1 MIERIIEL
9 SIRNRF
15 VVLVLAGALSVA
27 GIYAVLNTPVDA
39 IPDLSENQVIVFTD
53 WMGRSPRE
61 IEDQVTYPL
70 SRKLQG
76 LAGIKAVRSSSEFN
90 FSMITLIFEDG
101 VDFYFARQRVT
112 EKLAQASNFLPA
124 GVVPYLAPD
133 ATALGQ
139 IFWYTAEPSDF
150 NPIDSAKLWAL
161 NKFYIAPQLNAAEG
175 VSDVA
180 TVGGTPLE
188 YQIDVRPEA
197 LRSYGISLGDVYAAV
212 GKSNMPAG
220 GGVVQKNNA
229 EYIVRGV
236 GWIKDKSDIE
246 NTVIK
251 EVQGTPIYVKTV
263 ADVAV
268 GVQFR
273 RSVYEKNG
281 TEVVG
286 GAVLMRHGENP
297 LEVTHRVKDRI
308 QELQPGLPAGV
319 HIVPAYDRTRLI
331 GGAIHTLRDV
341 MWHEM
346 VIAAIAILLI
356 LSHVRSVFVICVTL
370 PLSVLF
376 SFLLM
381 WVLRTTGIIDIQAN
395 IMSLAG
401 ITISIGILVDQAI
414 VMTENATHHL
424 KAHFGDKKVKGDIRE
439 LVIQPCRTVGRPI
452 FFSVLIMLLSF
463 VPVFMLS
470 GREGKLFHP
479 LAFTKS
485 FAMLGVAIISV
496 TLVPAL
502 IPIFIKGRLR
512 SEEDNWIVRS
522 FINIYKPL
530 LTWALPRRNLVMW
543 MFAALLVLAAGM
555 FPLQA
560 VVGQGASETAW
571 RTAFLAVFF
580 VVTAL
585 TVHYTRGVRWQALSL
600 VSLTVLGLWAY
611 QFTKIGVA
619 FMPAL
624 DEGTTLD
631 MPITVPRASI
641 TQSADDLKA
650 RDALLR
656 GFPEVEFVVGK
667 AGRADTPTDPA
678 PLDMVE
684 TFVNF
689 RPKELWPKRVL
700 KYPQAEKQVGKVL
713 EVLEAN
719 GFVQAPPSDD
729 ERRNLINDA
738 TQKSLERF
746 DEMMRE
752 LALLRY
758 QEFEQELRLTL
769 THFAVAETVRLMDAS
784 QQLAW
789 PDENG
794 KSAETDRLARELS
807 AKYGMWL
814 ARRPAL
820 EDVSGLARQVA
831 QALKDQNVLEDLS
844 ASLNLHEP
852 PLARF
857 VAVVS
862 ETLGADRKTFFD
874 ALLESVERERTRLWL
889 ERVGQIDWE
898 LHDQGSAAFSAH
910 AMEELV
916 KAANKTGLVEGAQHA
931 TQSSRFAE
939 EVTKAQLGQDF
950 DSTAYQPFNAL
961 RQDLEAAF
969 AKQIFFWPRQTG
981 PKGDL
986 VDDEMGRVLQVPGW
1000 SNIFTQPIINRIE
1013 MLSTGVRTDI
1023 GVKVFGEDL
1032 DTIDAVCKSIE
1043 AALKPINGARDVIAA
1058 PIMGKGYLQIDIDR
1072 EQAAR
1077 YGVSVEDVQN
1087 EIEVALAG
1095 RAVTF
1100 TVEKRDRV
1108 PVRIRYARVN
1118 REDEDSIRRLLI
1130 SASGMASAGGG
1141 TLSMADSANAAF
1153 GRAARE
1159 ESHAAV
1165 PGHAA
1170 TGKVLIPLDAVATVQ
1185 IVEGPAMIKSENG
1198 RLLNYVTLNVRGRDI
1213 VGYVDEAQRVVAQKV
1228 RLPEGVHIQWSG
1240 EFEHQVRAARTLRFV
1255 FPAVIAL
1262 IFLILYLTYN
1272 DLADAALMMLAVPE
1286 ALAGGAFFMFLFPK
1300 IMQGWSAPPMDFS
1313 VAVWV
1318 GFIACFGMAT
1328 ETGIIMLVYL
1338 REAIDKRGGLENI
1351 RSLEELRQAV
1361 IEGAVH
1367 RLRPKLLTEGVAILA
1382 IFPMVFARGVGGEI
1396 LAPMALPVLG
1406 GLLISDEVV
1415 DLFLPVRFYWVRR
1428 ARWLKLHNRGRN
1440 DGPTSP
1446 IALAEPAAV
1455 A

>member
-15 VVLVLAGALSVA
+15 VVLVLAAALTCA
-27 GIYAVLNTPVDA
+27 GIYAVVNTPVDA

-76 LAGIKAVRSSSEFN
+76 LAGVKAVRSSSEFN
-90 FSMITLIFEDG
+90 FSMITIIFQDG

-112 EKLAQASNFLPA
+112 EKLGQASNFLPA

-139 IFWYTAEPSDF
+139 VFWYTVEASPS
-150 NPIDSAKLWAL
+150 NPINSAKLWAL
-161 NKFYIAPQLNAAEG
+161 NKFYIAPQLNAADG

-180 TVGGTPLE
+180 VVGGTPLE
-188 YQIDVRPEA
+188 YQVDVRPEA
-197 LRSYGISLGDVYAAV
+197 LRSYGISLGDLYAAV

-220 GGVVQKNNA
+220 GGVIQKNNA

-246 NTVIK
+246 NTVIT
-251 EVQGTPIYVKTV
+251 EIDGTPIYVKTV
-263 ADVAV
+263 ADVSV

-273 RSVYEKNG
+273 RSVYEKDGN
-281 TEVVG
+281 EVVG

-297 LEVTHRVKDRI
+297 LEVTRHVKERI

-331 GGAIHTLRDV
+331 DGAIHTLRDV

-346 VIAAIAILLI
+346 VIASIAILLI

-381 WVLRTTGIIDIQAN
+381 WVLRVTGIIDIQAN

-424 KAHFGDKKVKGDIRE
+424 KAYFGDKKVTGDIRE
-439 LVIQPCRTVGRPI
+439 LVIEPCRTVGRPI

-485 FAMLGVAIISV
+485 FAMIGVAIISV

-502 IPIFIKGRLR
+502 IPTFIKGRLR
-512 SEEDNWIVRS
+512 SEEENWIVRS

-543 MFAALLVLAAGM
+543 MFAVLLVLAAGM

-560 VVGQGASETAW
+560 IIGQGASEGAW
-571 RTAFLAVFF
+571 RTAFLTVFAT
-580 VVTAL
+580 VTAL
-585 TVHYTRGVRWQALSL
+585 TVFYTRGLRWQALSL
-600 VSLTVLGLWAY
+600 ASLTIIGLWA
-611 QFTKIGVA
+611 FHLTKIGVA

-641 TQSADDLKA
+641 TQAADDLKA

-656 GFPEVEFVVGK
+656 GFPEVESVIGK

-700 KYPQAEKQVGKVL
+700 KYHHAEKQVGVVL
-713 EVLEAN
+713 GALEERGFIQPAAN
-719 GFVQAPPSDD
+719 DD
-729 ERRNLINDA
+729 DRRNLTNDA
-738 TQKSLERF
+738 SQKAIERF

-758 QEFEQELRLTL
+758 KEFDNELSTLLTQ
-769 THFAVAETVRLMDAS
+769 FAVSETIRMMERGQSVVWPSDADRS
-784 QQLAW
+784 QR
-789 PDENG
+789 
-794 KSAETDRLARELS
+794 TDHLS
-807 AKYGMWL
+807 QALVSKYGLWL
-814 ARRPAL
+814 SRHPAL
-820 EDVSGLARQVA
+820 EDVTGLAQDVA
-831 QALKDQNVLEDLS
+831 HSLKGDGIVENLTTALE
-844 ASLNLHEP
+844 LHEGP
-852 PLARF
+852 VSR
-857 VAVVS
+857 VVTSIQQLLGS
-862 ETLGADRKTFFD
+862 EHKTLFD
-874 ALLESVERERTRLWL
+874 AVLQSVKTERERLWT
-889 ERVGQIDWE
+889 EQVKQINWE
-898 LHDQGSAAFSAH
+898 LHDRGSIAFNAY
-910 AMEELV
+910 AVEELV
-916 KAANKTGLVEGAQHA
+916 KAASKAGLTTDAKRGQESERLAQQA
-931 TQSSRFAE
+931 IKS
-939 EVTKAQLGQDF
+939 QLGRDF
-950 DSTAYQPFNAL
+950 DQSAFQPFNDL
-961 RQDLEAAF
+961 RQDLDAEF
-969 AKQIFFWPRQTG
+969 TNQVFFWPRQTG
-981 PKGDL
+981 PRGDL

-1023 GVKVFGEDL
+1023 GVKVFGDDL
-1032 DTIDAVCKSIE
+1032 ETIDAVCKSIE
-1043 AALKPINGARDVIAA
+1043 AALKPINGARDVVAA
-1058 PIMGKGYLQIDIDR
+1058 PIMGKAYLQIDIDR

-1077 YGVSVEDVQN
+1077 YGISIEDVQN

-1095 RAVTF
+1095 RAVTY
-1100 TVEKRDRV
+1100 TVEKRDRF
-1108 PVRIRYARVN
+1108 PVRIRYTRTS
-1118 REDEDSIRRLLI
+1118 REDEDSIRRLLV
-1130 SASGMASAGGG
+1130 SAEGMASNASAP
-1141 TLSMADSANAAF
+1141 SMGQSAAMSTP
-1153 GRAARE
+1153 R
-1159 ESHAAV
+1159 STDDD
-1165 PGHAA
+1165 GHAA
-1170 TGKVLIPLDAVATVQ
+1170 TPPHAAQGKVLIPLDAVATVR

-1228 RLPEGVHIQWSG
+1228 RLPEGVHIEWSG

-1255 FPAVIAL
+1255 FPAVIVL
-1262 IFLILYLTYN
+1262 IFIILYLTYN

-1286 ALAGGAFFMFLFPK
+1286 ALAGGAFFMFIFPK

-1338 REAIDKRGGLENI
+1338 REAIEKRGGLENI
-1351 RSLEELRQAV
+1351 KSLEELRQAV

-1382 IFPMVFARGVGGEI
+1382 IFPMVFAKGVGGEI

-1428 ARWLKLHNRGRN
+1428 ARWLKMHRAKLHVSQ
-1440 DGPTSP
+1440 PQSAP
-1446 IALAEPAAV
+1446 VAV
-1455 A
+1455 